1 MAAEYQQQLLL
12 GPGFAGTGLWSRPDG
27 LIASETV
34 PHAALGTPEG
44 RVFERLRRLAAAL
57 GPGQVVAGY
66 LAYEVAKEIEPGLDL
81 PAPPDGLPAAWFGL
95 FSRLEAAA
103 PPKRIENGSAAP
115 EAAVLPGEAAPA
127 YAGKVE
133 EVIRRI
139 RRGDIFQANLSR
151 RSSARFPARDRL
163 AETLFARLT
172 AGGAADYAAFLSLP
186 EGAILSASPELFL
199 RVEGDRVAAEPIKG
213 TRPRGGTEDEDRALA
228 AALRADEKDRA
239 ENVMIADLLRNDL
252 SRVCRDGTMREE
264 AVCALRTLPR
274 VHHLYS
280 RISATL
286 REGAGAVDALEASFP
301 CGSITGAPKLAA
313 MRTIAE
319 LEGEGRGPYCGTI
332 FALHGDGSAVFSVPI
347 RTAVLTHG
355 AEACRLD
362 ARSGGGVT
370 ILSDPQAEWQETVDK
385 AYPFALMTG

>member
-34 PHAALGTPEG
+34 SHAALGTPAG
-44 RVFERLRRLAAAL
+44 GVFDRLRRLAAAL
-57 GPGQVVAGY
+57 RPGQVVAGY
-66 LAYEVAKEIEPGLDL
+66 LAYEAAKEVEPGLDL

-103 PPKRIENGSAAP
+103 PPERIEGGMRP
-115 EAAVLPGEAAPA
+115 EAAILPGEAAPA
-127 YAGKVE
+127 YEEKVAE
-133 EVIRRI
+133 IVRRI

-213 TRPRGGTEDEDRALA
+213 TRPRGRTENEDRALA
-228 AALRADEKDRA
+228 AALLADEKDRA

-264 AVCALRTLPR
+264 AVCALRTLPK

-286 REGAGAVDALEASFP
+286 REDAGAVDALRACFP

-313 MRTIAE
+313 MRTIAD

-347 RTAVLTHG
+347 RTAVLTRG

-362 ARSGGGVT
+362 VRSGGGVT

-385 AYPFALMTG
+385 AYPFALMTA